1 MNIQQQRAART
12 LPVAN
17 YSPAIAKAVEWLGER
32 YLLARPVQAARAP
45 ATDATVH
52 PLSVLARR
60 LGATPATIHYAR
72 RT

>member
-1 MNIQQQRAART
+1 MNTHQQRAART

-17 YSPAIAKAVEWLGER
+17 YSPAIAKALEWLGER

-45 ATDATVH
+45 AAPATVH
-52 PLSVLARR
+52 SLPILARR
-60 LGATPATIHYAR
+60 RAATPATIHYAR